1 MNSVRVEGTS
11 EKPELV
17 FSNSFNV
24 AVPLIDRHLDEGR
37 ADKVVI
43 YTAEEEVTYRQ
54 LAERV
59 NKWGNAIA
67 GLGLKPGERVLMV
80 VKDCP
85 EFYYIFW
92 GCIKLGV
99 IAVPLNTLLR
109 GKDFSFIIED
119 SGCSAVL
126 YSPEFT
132 EEIEAA
138 LAEVTTKPEQI
149 LKVEAI
155 AKLAEPA
162 GIELA
167 AVDASAT
174 DECFWLYSSGTTGEP
189 KGVVHVHRDIIATC
203 ELYAVRVLGQT
214 EADTWFSVPKL
225 FFAYGLGCGMTF
237 PLWVGG
243 SAVLDPRRPTPDTV
257 TEMVRR
263 FKPTIFAAVPTFYAA
278 WLAHADFKKED
289 AATFRRCVSGGEA
302 LPTDL
307 QTQWGKICDAP
318 ICDGIGSTEALH
330 IYISN
335 TIDDV
340 RPLSSGKVV
349 PGYELR
355 IANDDGEDVPVG
367 EQGRLLLKGPSV
379 TEIYWNN
386 PEKTAKTIIDGWL
399 DSGDTYFQDEDN
411 YFYYSGRNDDMLKV
425 GGIWVSPFEIES
437 ALIEHPKVLEAAVV
451 GRDDDAGLVKPEA
464 WVVLKDSSE
473 QSDSLV
479 NEIQE
484 QCKNNL
490 APYKYPRWINFT
502 DDLPKTATG
511 KIQRFKLR

>member
-1 MNSVRVEGTS
+1 MSTVQVVGS
-11 EKPELV
+11 SDHPELV
-17 FSNSFNV
+17 FSDNFNV
-24 AVPLIDRHLDEGR
+24 AQPFIDRHLDEGR

-43 YTAEEEVTYRQ
+43 YTIDEKVTYRQ
-54 LAERV
+54 LAENV
-59 NKWGNAIA
+59 NKWGNALLGM
-67 GLGLKPGERVLMV
+67 GLAPGERMLMV

-85 EFYYIFW
+85 EFFYLFW
-92 GCIKLGV
+92 GAIKAG
-99 IAVPLNTLLR
+99 IIPVPLNTLLR
-109 GKDFSFIIED
+109 AKDFAFILKD
-119 SGCSAVL
+119 SKCSAVL
-126 YSPEFT
+126 YSPEFS
-132 EEIEAA
+132 
-138 LAEVTTKPEQI
+138 AEVESALDDVATKPSHI
-149 LKVEAI
+149 LKVEEVA
-155 AKLAEPA
+155 
-162 GIELA
+162 ELA
-167 AVDASAT
+167 IPASADLT
-174 DECFWLYSSGTTGEP
+174 AIDATAMSECFWLYSSGTTGEP

-203 ELYAVRVLGQT
+203 ELYAVRVLGET
-214 EADTWFSVPKL
+214 EDDIWFSIPKL
-225 FFAYGLGCGMTF
+225 FFAYGLGCAMTF

-243 SAVLDPRRPTPDTV
+243 AVVLDLRRPTPDTA

-263 FKPTIFAAVPTFYAA
+263 FKPTILAAVPTFYAA
-278 WLAHADFKKED
+278 WLAHDDFNKADTASFV
-289 AATFRRCVSGGEA
+289 RCVSGGEA
-302 LPTDL
+302 LPADL

-335 TIDDV
+335 KIDDI

-355 IANDDGEDVPVG
+355 IADDGGNDMPVG

-379 TEIYWNN
+379 TENYWNN
-386 PEKTAKTIIDGWL
+386 PAKTAQTIVDGWL
-399 DSGDTYFQDEDN
+399 DTGDTYYRDEDN

-464 WVVLKDSSE
+464 WVVLVNGDE
-473 QSDSLV
+473 RSDVLAD
-479 NEIQE
+479 EIQE

>member
-11 EKPELV
+11 EKPDLV
-17 FSNSFNV
+17 FSDSFNV

-80 VKDCP
+80 MKDCP

-126 YSPEFT
+126 YSPEFA
-132 EEIEAA
+132 EEVEAA
-138 LAEVTTKPEQI
+138 LAEVATKPEHI
-149 LKVEAI
+149 LKVDAVAE
-155 AKLAEPA
+155 LAEPA

-174 DECFWLYSSGTTGEP
+174 AECFWLYSSGTTGEP

-257 TEMVRR
+257 TEMVRTS
-263 FKPTIFAAVPTFYAA
+263 F
-278 WLAHADFKKED
+278 
-289 AATFRRCVSGGEA
+289 G
-302 LPTDL
+302 
-307 QTQWGKICDAP
+307 
-318 ICDGIGSTEALH
+318 
-330 IYISN
+330 
-335 TIDDV
+335 
-340 RPLSSGKVV
+340 
-349 PGYELR
+349 
-355 IANDDGEDVPVG
+355 
-367 EQGRLLLKGPSV
+367 
-379 TEIYWNN
+379 
-386 PEKTAKTIIDGWL
+386 
-399 DSGDTYFQDEDN
+399 
-411 YFYYSGRNDDMLKV
+411 
-425 GGIWVSPFEIES
+425 
-437 ALIEHPKVLEAAVV
+437 
-451 GRDDDAGLVKPEA
+451 
-464 WVVLKDSSE
+464 
-473 QSDSLV
+473 
-479 NEIQE
+479 
-484 QCKNNL
+484 
-490 APYKYPRWINFT
+490 
-502 DDLPKTATG
+502 
-511 KIQRFKLR
+511 